1 MANRSNLLEQL
12 ASVFEERQAQVLT
25 EVIYDSY
32 NYDSYNDLV
41 RREDFSELKDI
52 VRDLA
57 ETQQRT
63 GQRVE
68 DLAEAQQRT
77 EQRVEDLAE
86 AQQRTEQRVED
97 LAEAQNRTEQRV
109 EELAEAQNRTERRVE
124 DLAVAQNRTE
134 TAVQHLAREVGGL
147 SNRLGGDLED
157 VAATVIE
164 DALAREL
171 GWVVDDLSR
180 VWQARD
186 GVEEEI
192 DVFGRAYDR
201 SRPDKSQWIVGE
213 VKFNLTMRDV
223 ERFSGLLDRAAAH
236 LNGEI
241 VPVVFCY
248 RVHRKVQENVQALG
262 YRLVLST
269 GRMPN

>member
-1 MANRSNLLEQL
+1 MANRSHMLGQL
-12 ASVFEERQAQVLT
+12 SAVFEERQAQVLT

-32 NYDSYNDLV
+32 NDLA

-86 AQQRTEQRVED
+86 AQ
-97 LAEAQNRTEQRV
+97 NRTE
-109 EELAEAQNRTERRVE
+109 N
-124 DLAVAQNRTE
+124 
-134 TAVQHLAREVGGL
+134 AVQHLAREVGGL

-164 DALAREL
+164 DALEREL
-171 GWVVDDLSR
+171 GWEVDELSR
-180 VWQARD
+180 VWQTRD

-192 DVFGRAYDR
+192 DVFGKAYDR
-201 SRPDKSQWIVGE
+201 SRPDISLWIVGE

-223 ERFSGLLDRAAAH
+223 ERFAGLLDRAAAH
-236 LNGEI
+236 LDGEI

-248 RVHRKVQENVQALG
+248 RVHRKVQDKVQALG
-262 YRLVLST
+262 YRLVLSN

>member
-25 EVIYDSY
+25 EVI
-32 NYDSYNDLV
+32 YDSYNDLV

-77 EQRVEDLAE
+77 GQRVEDLAE

-164 DALAREL
+164 DALAREH

-236 LNGEI
+236 LDGEI

-248 RVHRKVQENVQALG
+248 RVHRKVQEKVQALG
-262 YRLVLST
+262 YRLVLSS